1 MCNYHLITK
10 IIRDPKNCKQTT
22 QRTKAHEFFHGY
34 RPCHPTMVQGFI
46 VSERTVIDTCVSD
59 TYDSLRRSE
68 IYFCGM
74 YSLTS
79 RLPVQR
85 KAFWPHN

>member
-1 MCNYHLITK
+1 M
-10 IIRDPKNCKQTT
+10 IIFLLKLSESHKNVNKTS
-22 QRTKAHEFFHGY
+22 QRTTAHHFNVEY

-46 VSERTVIDTCVSD
+46 VSERTIIDTCVSD

-74 YSLTS
+74 YLLTS

-85 KAFWPHN
+85 KALWPLN

>member
-1 MCNYHLITK
+1 MSTK
-10 IIRDPKNCKQTT
+10 QANEREVTILMSS
-22 QRTKAHEFFHGY
+22 

-46 VSERTVIDTCVSD
+46 VSERTMIETCVSD

-74 YSLTS
+74 YLLTS

-85 KAFWPHN
+85 KALWPLN

>member
-1 MCNYHLITK
+1 MH
-10 IIRDPKNCKQTT
+10 KNVNTT
-22 QRTKAHEFFHGY
+22 SQRTTAQYFNVEY

-46 VSERTVIDTCVSD
+46 VSERTIIHTSVSD

-85 KAFWPHN
+85 EALWPHNRHYQVQ